1 MKTSKFLSLAT
12 QDWLKAFWM
21 FLIST
26 VVSIVGDALLQAFT
40 SGSYSFDAIHWKQ
53 IGAAILVAVIT
64 YIQKN
69 LLTNSDDKFL
79 KKDKEPI

>member
-1 MKTSKFLSLAT
+1 MKTSKFLSLYT

-26 VVSIVGDALLQAFT
+26 VVSVVGDALLQAFT
-40 SGSYSFDAIHWKQ
+40 SGTYSFAAIHWQ
-53 IGAAILVAVIT
+53 EIGAAILVAVIT

-69 LLTNSDDKFL
+69 LFTNSKDEFM
-79 KKDKEPI
+79 KKDEKSI